1 MTMNLVQVQQALQ
14 TMPMPNVLKYANG
27 EDASVPS
34 YMALAEL
41 NRRKM
46 LQDQATAAEQV
57 PQQTVKQNLENSMTK
72 PNQLAVN
79 PTTPQQ
85 QQVNPAASPNFVN
98 PAAQTQQVNPAAPP
112 PQVSPYQTPAVA
124 AAPSATFK
132 QGGLAS
138 LPIHMFKHHN
148 FAPGGIIAFD
158 DGGFT
163 STRQQ
168 ALNALN
174 EAMPD
179 RQGNQS
185 MGEYLASPENR
196 QYLNDRQTAYNAII
210 NNTLTPMSPDAARAY
225 QTTYRR
231 APSDVE
237 IMQPVV
243 NSNAPASSS
252 TTAAPSVNAQSN
264 EAPAAPAV
272 RPTVANSNVARPT
285 DNTPSAPIATNAPT
299 TGVVQT
305 GKPMSMTQLS
315 EAQQQRLNNFFQMPA
330 ELQVKPEKTAEQIYA
345 ENQAIKKLAGV
356 SDTPFAESKKRY
368 EAIEARQ
375 KEQMASDPMDRLIAQ
390 ASAFATADPAK
401 GFGYQAAMSANAS
414 QALKKEQDALREQQA
429 MTMAKLYT
437 EYDKEDDARKRGDAA
452 AIKAS
457 QEAQQ
462 KHNDDLL
469 KLQNEWTNAQS
480 GRMNADSNASNAIAN
495 QFTSQYKPQEVANQ
509 GAMASAALINA
520 KKPPSEIQIANEYAT
535 NPQFAK
541 AWDAMQTTKTNAANE
556 QKMRDDWSKDT
567 ALRMQYDYDFEKYKK
582 SMGMTSGFGG
592 TFNPA
597 NYPPVYTDPKDGAV
611 YTMTPNGYVQTTPPK
626 KK

>member
-14 TMPMPNVLKYANG
+14 TMPMSNVLKYANG

-46 LQDQATAAEQV
+46 LQDQATAAEQI
-57 PQQTVKQNLENSMTK
+57 PQQTVKQNLENAITK
-72 PNQLAVN
+72 PNQMAVN

-98 PAAQTQQVNPAAPP
+98 PAAQTQQVNPADAPQ
-112 PQVSPYQTPAVA
+112 QVSPYQTPAVA
-124 AAPSATFK
+124 AAPSSSFK
-132 QGGLAS
+132 HGGLAS
-138 LPIHMFKHHN
+138 LPIHMFKQHN
-148 FAPGGIIAFD
+148 FAPGGIVAFD
-158 DGGFT
+158 EGTGDQTVGNAAQNQIN
-163 STRQQ
+163 QQ
-168 ALNALN
+168 ILK
-174 EAMPD
+174 D
-179 RQGNQS
+179 Q
-185 MGEYLASPENR
+185 
-196 QYLNDRQTAYNAII
+196 
-210 NNTLTPMSPDAARAY
+210 NNP
-225 QTTYRR
+225 Q
-231 APSDVE
+231 
-237 IMQPVV
+237 
-243 NSNAPASSS
+243 NN
-252 TTAAPSVNAQSN
+252 
-264 EAPAAPAV
+264 
-272 RPTVANSNVARPT
+272 PTVAADQRIAAARPPAYV
-285 DNTPSAPIATNAPT
+285 NSAPFANNTPT
-299 TGVVQT
+299 TGVAQT
-305 GKPMSMTQLS
+305 GRPMTMTQLS
-315 EAQQQRLNNFFQMPA
+315 DAQQQRLNNFYQMPA

-356 SDTPFAESKKRY
+356 SENPFAESKKRY

-390 ASAFATADPAK
+390 ASAFATADPSK

-509 GAMASAALINA
+509 ATVANAAMINA
-520 KKPPSEIQIANEYAT
+520 KKPPSEVQIANEYAN
-535 NPQFAK
+535 NPAFAK
-541 AWDAMQTTKTNAANE
+541 AWDAMQTTKTNAQNE
-556 QKMRDDWSKDT
+556 QKMRDDWSKDA
-567 ALRMQYDYDFEKYKK
+567 ALRMQYENDFEKYKK

-592 TFNPA
+592 SFNPA
-597 NYPPVYTDPKDGAV
+597 NYPPVYTAPDGAV
-611 YTMTPNGYVQTTPPK
+611 YTMTPQGYVLTTPAPK
-626 KK
+626 K

>member
-1 MTMNLVQVQQALQ
+1 MNLVQIQQALQ
-14 TMPMPNVLKYANG
+14 TMPMPNIIKYANG
-27 EDASVPS
+27 DDSTVPS

-57 PQQTVKQNLENSMTK
+57 PQQTVKQNLENSITK

-85 QQVNPAASPNFVN
+85 QQVNPAD
-98 PAAQTQQVNPAAPP
+98 QTQQVNPAAQSQQVNPAAPP
-112 PQVSPYQTPAVA
+112 QQVSPYQTPAVA
-124 AAPSATFK
+124 AAPSDSFK
-132 QGGLAS
+132 HGGLAS
-138 LPIHMFKHHN
+138 LPVHMFKQHN

-174 EAMPD
+174 QTMPD

-264 EAPAAPAV
+264 ETPAAPAV

-315 EAQQQRLNNFFQMPA
+315 DAQQQRLNNFYQMPS

-356 SDTPFAESKKRY
+356 SDNPFAESKKRY

-390 ASAFATADPAK
+390 ANAFATADPSK
-401 GFGYQAAMSANAS
+401 GFGYQAAMSASAS

-429 MTMAKLYT
+429 ITMAKLYT

-452 AIKAS
+452 AIKTS

-495 QFTSQYKPQEVANQ
+495 QFQAQYKPQEVANQ
-509 GAMASAALINA
+509 GVAASAAMINA
-520 KKPPSEIQIANEYAT
+520 KKPPSEIQIANEYAN
-535 NPQFAK
+535 NPTFAK

-556 QKMRDDWSKDT
+556 QKMRDDWSKDA
-567 ALRMQYDYDFEKYKK
+567 ALRMQYDNDFEKYKK
-582 SMGMTSGFGG
+582 SVGVAAGFGG
-592 TFNPA
+592 NFNPS
-597 NYPPVYTDPKDGAV
+597 NYPPVYTAPDGAV
-611 YTMTPNGYVQTTPPK
+611 YSMTPNGYVLTTPAPK
-626 KK
+626 K